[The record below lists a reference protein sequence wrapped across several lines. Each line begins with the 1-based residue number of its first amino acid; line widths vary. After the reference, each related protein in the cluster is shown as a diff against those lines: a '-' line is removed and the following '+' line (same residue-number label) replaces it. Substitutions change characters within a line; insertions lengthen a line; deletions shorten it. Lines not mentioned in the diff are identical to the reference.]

1 MLFMRSIVFEAKTYY
16 HRESKFELNFFF
28 KKWSNQSFSH
38 TYMKNIKNN
47 KCDKIIY
54 KIKNRCFI
62 FIKY

>member
-1 MLFMRSIVFEAKTYY
+1 MRNIVFKAKTYY
-16 HRESKFELNFFF
+16 HHESKFELNFFF
-28 KKWSNQSFSH
+28 KMMNQSFSH

-62 FIKY
+62 FMKY